1 MGWLFAA
8 IYDPF
13 MEVSEKACL
22 QDWRAALL
30 EDVRG
35 RVLEIGAGTGRSLPY
50 YSDEVTELVLLEPD
64 RHMGARLLPRVPDR
78 LRARTE
84 IVHRPAGDTGL
95 EAASFDVVFSS
106 LVLCSVPDLDVALGE
121 IVRVLKPG
129 GRFIFL
135 EHVADDERPD
145 RLRWQH
151 RLEPAWKFFAGGCH
165 LTRHTDAAI
174 ERAGLVIDEIKRESI
189 RKSNP
194 LTRRSI
200 RGVALKPSDRPG

>member
-64 RHMGARLLPRVPDR
+64 RHMGARLLPRVPER
-78 LRARTE
+78 VRERTE
-84 IVHRPAGDTGL
+84 IVHRPAADTGL
-95 EAASFDVVFSS
+95 EAASFD
-106 LVLCSVPDLDVALGE
+106 
-121 IVRVLKPG
+121 
-129 GRFIFL
+129 
-135 EHVADDERPD
+135 
-145 RLRWQH
+145 
-151 RLEPAWKFFAGGCH
+151 
-165 LTRHTDAAI
+165 
-174 ERAGLVIDEIKRESI
+174 
-189 RKSNP
+189 
-194 LTRRSI
+194 
-200 RGVALKPSDRPG
+200 